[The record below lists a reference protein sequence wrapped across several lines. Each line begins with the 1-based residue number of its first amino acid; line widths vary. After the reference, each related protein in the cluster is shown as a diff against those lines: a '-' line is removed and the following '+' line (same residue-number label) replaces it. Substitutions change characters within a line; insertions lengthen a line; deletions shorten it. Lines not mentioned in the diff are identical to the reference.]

1 MPKLTHFKRINAN
14 LLMTTRAQALIP
26 ISIAAVIIGV
36 IGMLTLPS
44 DSKLESVEFPRGTI
58 LVDDVALEVQI
69 ADSEPRRVRGLMFQD
84 QLPYDQGMIFV
95 FDDPG
100 LYSLWMLNMQF
111 PLDMIWFDQDGN
123 VVHIEK
129 NVPPCKTALEITS
142 CQSVVPDN
150 EASYILEVTS
160 GFVDKNNIT
169 KDSKLTII
177 SI

>member
-1 MPKLTHFKRINAN
+1 
-14 LLMTTRAQALIP
+14 MTTRAQALIP
-26 ISIAAVIIGV
+26 ITIAAVIIGV
-36 IGMLTLPS
+36 IGMLTLPQ

-95 FDDPG
+95 FAEPG

-111 PLDMIWFDQDGN
+111 PLDMIWFDQNGN
-123 VVHIEK
+123 VVHLEE
-129 NVPPCKTALEITS
+129 NVPPCKAALEIAT
-142 CQSVVPDN
+142 CQSVVPEN
-150 EASYILEVTS
+150 EASYVLEVTT
-160 GFVDKNNIT
+160 GFIEQNNIT
-169 KDSKLTII
+169 YDSKLTII

>member
-1 MPKLTHFKRINAN
+1 
-14 LLMTTRAQALIP
+14 MTTRAQALIP
-26 ISIAAVIIGV
+26 ITIAAVIIGV

-58 LVDDVALEVQI
+58 LVDDIALEVQI

-95 FDDPG
+95 FAEPG

-129 NVPPCKTALEITS
+129 DVPPCKTVVEITA
-142 CQSVVPDN
+142 CQSVVPDD
-150 EASYILEVTS
+150 EASYVLEVTS
-160 GFVDKNNIT
+160 GFIDQNNIT
-169 KDSKLTII
+169 RDSKLTII

>member
-1 MPKLTHFKRINAN
+1 V
-14 LLMTTRAQALIP
+14 TTRGQVLIP

-36 IGMLTLPS
+36 VGLMTMPS
-44 DSKLESVEFPRGTI
+44 EIKLESVEFPMGTI
-58 LVDDVALEVQI
+58 KVDDVPLQVMI
-69 ADSEPRRVRGLMFQD
+69 ADTEPRRVRGLMFED

-95 FDDPG
+95 FEESG

-111 PLDMIWFDQDGN
+111 SLDMIWFNQDGE

-129 NVPPCKTALEITS
+129 NVPPCKTALEITT
-142 CQSVVPDN
+142 CQSIIPDA
-150 EASYILEVTS
+150 EAVYILEVTS

-169 KDSKLTII
+169 KDSMLSII